1 MADGKKPRVAVLGG
15 GRGGQATAGHLQL
28 QGFEVSLF
36 SFFDSELEPIRERG
50 GIELTGAVE
59 GLAKPDL
66 LTTSIDRA
74 VAGAD
79 VVLSVFPALAHRTLA
94 TLLAPCLRDGQMV
107 VLSPGR
113 TGGAIEF
120 ARTASAYAISARI
133 TLVEAQ
139 TFIYATESAGP
150 AAVKVMAVKK
160 RVRVAAL
167 PAIHTSAALKVLNQI
182 YPEYAAA
189 QNVLE
194 TSLNN
199 VGAVVHPAPMLLSI
213 GTLERSAA
221 GENLSYYRDVLT
233 PSICELVL
241 DKIDAEKVAVAKA
254 FGLDAQSA
262 VDWYHECYEVPGN
275 TIYEV
280 LSNNAPYSG
289 YACPKHLFSDNH
301 VLDEVPNSLVP
312 LASLGELVNVATP
325 TIRAIVDLACQVCDI
340 DFWSQGR
347 TLSRLGIDGKTP
359 EQLIDF
365 VERTE
370 WATGLRSGL

>member
-1 MADGKKPRVAVLGG
+1 MGEGKKIKIAVLGG
-15 GRGGQATAGHLQL
+15 GRGGLATAGHLL
-28 QGFEVSLF
+28 LKGFAVNLF
-36 SFFDSELEPIRERG
+36 SFFDSELEPVRTRQ
-50 GIELTGAVE
+50 GIELTGVVKGFAM
-59 GLAKPDL
+59 PDL
-66 LTTSIDRA
+66 VTTSIDRA
-74 VAGAD
+74 VADAD

-94 TLLAPCLRDGQMV
+94 ALLAPCLRDGQMV

-120 ARTASAYAISARI
+120 AQTARAYALRARI

-139 TFIYATESAGP
+139 TFIYATESRGP
-150 AAVKVMAVKK
+150 ASVEVMAVKRK
-160 RVRVAAL
+160 VRVAAL
-167 PAIHTSAALKVLNQI
+167 PALHTPKALEVLNQI

-199 VGAVVHPAPMLLSI
+199 IGAVVHPAPMLLSI
-213 GTLERSAA
+213 GALERAAA
-221 GENLSYYRDVLT
+221 GENLSYYKDLLT

-241 DKIDAEKVAVAKA
+241 EKIDGEKVAVAKA

-262 VDWYHECYEVPGN
+262 VEWYHETYGVPGN

-280 LSNNAPYSG
+280 LRNNEPYSG
-289 YACPKHLFSDNH
+289 YACPKHLLSDNH

-312 LASLGELVNVATP
+312 IASLGDVVNVPTP
-325 TIRAIVDLACQVCDI
+325 TIRAIVDLACQICGI

-347 TLSRLGIDGKTP
+347 TVARLGLGGLNP
-359 EQLIDF
+359 EQLIEF
-365 VERTE
+365 VEQRE
-370 WATGLRSGL
+370 WAKGLATGL